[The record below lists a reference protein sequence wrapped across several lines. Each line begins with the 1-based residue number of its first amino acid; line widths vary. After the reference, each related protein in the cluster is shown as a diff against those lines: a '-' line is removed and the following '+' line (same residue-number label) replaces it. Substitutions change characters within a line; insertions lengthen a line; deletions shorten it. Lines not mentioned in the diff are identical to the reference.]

1 MESSSRSWAATTRRP
16 IRRRSTS
23 TRRRSRS
30 GSRRVLRLRT
40 PSRGCSRRPTSVAE
54 LLAHLARQLVDE
66 PDAVEVE
73 EVQREG
79 ATVLQLRV
87 AKDDVG
93 KVIGRQGRIARAL
106 RAIVR
111 ASGAKS
117 HRRVVLE
124 ILE

>member
-1 MESSSRSWAATTRRP
+1 
-16 IRRRSTS
+16 
-23 TRRRSRS
+23 
-30 GSRRVLRLRT
+30 
-40 PSRGCSRRPTSVAE
+40 VAE
-54 LLAHLARQLVDE
+54 LLAHLARRLVDE
-66 PDAVEVE
+66 PDAVQVE

-79 ATVLQLRV
+79 ATILQLRV
-87 AKDDVG
+87 AKADVG

-111 ASGAKS
+111 ASGARS